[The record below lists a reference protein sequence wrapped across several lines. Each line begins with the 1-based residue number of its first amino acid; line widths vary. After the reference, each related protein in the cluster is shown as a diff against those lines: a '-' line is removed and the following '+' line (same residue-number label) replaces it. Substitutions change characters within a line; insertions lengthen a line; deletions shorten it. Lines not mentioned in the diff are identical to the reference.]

1 MDIDDI
7 NRLQMPRVQ
16 ACEPPTLFGK
26 IAESL
31 AKFLFGCI
39 SEPCPIGEYP
49 SIRIA
54 FQCLIF
60 AVHDGVMS
68 HGVYK
73 PYSESFKYH
82 PVYDVA

>member
-16 ACEPPTLFGK
+16 GCEPPTLFSK
-26 IAESL
+26 IVESL
-31 AKFLFGCI
+31 AKFILGGI
-39 SEPCPIGEYP
+39 SEARPIGEYP
-49 SIRIA
+49 SIRIT
-54 FQCLIF
+54 FQCLVF
-60 AVHDGVMS
+60 VVHDGVMS

-73 PYSESFKYH
+73 PCSGSFKYH

>member
-16 ACEPPTLFGK
+16 GCEPPTLFGK

-31 AKFLFGCI
+31 AKVILGCI
-39 SEPCPIGEYP
+39 SEAHPIRDDS
-49 SIRIA
+49 SIRIT

-60 AVHDGVMS
+60 AVHDGVMP

-73 PYSESFKYH
+73 PCSGSFKYN
-82 PVYDVA
+82 PVYDVS